1 MSSRIPSLRSPVWV
15 SRIVFVVG
23 LVSLL
28 SAYLPGIA
36 ARTRLIDEVVPAAF
50 PAAATTGGAAIGVV
64 LIVLSRGLRRGKAR
78 AWTVALLLTSLATAI
93 HVLRGLQAEQAFL
106 CVLLIV
112 LLLASRKNFTARP
125 DPRSLRKV
133 VGILVLGPLVG
144 TALGWLWLAVDSDGQ
159 APATGSADRLAQAAL
174 GLLGIPGPVS
184 FTSVRSETIVTVGLA
199 ILGAAIIV
207 LAVVNAMV
215 PSGGPHRLTGEEDA
229 ERRQLLAEW
238 GWVDSLGYFATRDD
252 RSVVFS
258 PTRRSAVS
266 YRVIGGVSFSA
277 GDPLGHPD
285 DWPQAIAAW
294 LEEARGFG
302 WAPANLG
309 CSERGAHIY
318 HQAGLEVLEV
328 GDEAILRV
336 EDFTL
341 EGRPM
346 RMVRQAIARAQRAGL
361 TVTLHRVCDLSVED
375 KNELRARAIEWR
387 DGSIERGFAMAL
399 GRFGQAR
406 DDEGTVVIARDGAGV
421 VAGFLS
427 FVPWGDDALSL
438 DLMRRHPD
446 AVNGIVE
453 LMVSTLM
460 ADAAQV
466 GVSKVSL
473 NFSAFRS
480 VFARGERLGAGPMLR
495 AWRTILLWAS
505 RFAQIEALYRSNVK
519 YRPEW
524 VPRYLVYGDVTDLP
538 RVATAVL
545 RAEAL
550 VVAPD
555 WYRRIS
561 RKPSR
566 AGAVEE
572 IPDVDAGITL
582 PGGVV
587 PGQRTSP
594 DEPARADQVG
604 RALYDDPR

>member
-1 MSSRIPSLRSPVWV
+1 LIHE
-15 SRIVFVVG
+15 IVPD
-23 LVSLL
+23 
-28 SAYLPGIA
+28 AY
-36 ARTRLIDEVVPAAF
+36 

-64 LIVLSRGLRRGKAR
+64 LLLLARGLRRGKAR
-78 AWTVALLLTSLATAI
+78 AWTVALLLTALATAI
-93 HVLRGLQAEQAFL
+93 HLLRGLQVEQASL

-125 DPRSLRKV
+125 DPRSIRL
-133 VGILVLGPLVG
+133 VGVILVLGPVIG
-144 TALGWLWLAVDSDGQ
+144 TALGWLWLTVYQHGQ
-159 APATGSADRLAQAAL
+159 SPGTTIGDRFGQAAL
-174 GLLGIPGPVS
+174 GLIGIPGPID
-184 FTSVRSETIVTVGLA
+184 FTSTRSEAVAAVGLA
-199 ILGAAIIV
+199 VLGAAIIV
-207 LAVVNAMV
+207 LALVNAMV
-215 PSGGPHRLTGEEDA
+215 SAGGPHRLTSEEDA
-229 ERRQLLAEW
+229 ELRGLLTEW

-258 PTRRSAVS
+258 RTRRSAVS

-294 LEEARGFG
+294 LDEAKAYG

-309 CSERGAHIY
+309 ASERSAHIY

-336 EDFTL
+336 DEFSL

-346 RMVRQAIARAQRAGL
+346 ATVRQAIARAKRAGL
-361 TVTLHRVCDLSVED
+361 TVSLHRVSDLTPEER
-375 KNELRARAIEWR
+375 NELRARAIDWR

-399 GRFGQAR
+399 GRFGQVR
-406 DDEGTVVIARDGAGV
+406 DDAGAVVVARDGSGV

-427 FVPWGDDALSL
+427 FVPWGDDGLSL

-460 ADAAQV
+460 ADADKL
-466 GVSKVSL
+466 GVTKVSL

-480 VFARGERLGAGPMLR
+480 VFARGQRLGAGPMLR
-495 AWRTILLWAS
+495 AWRAVLIWFS
-505 RFAQIEALYRSNVK
+505 RFAQIEGLYRANVK

-524 VPRYLVYGDVTDLP
+524 VPRYLVYGDATDLP

-555 WYRRIS
+555 WYRRLS

-572 IPDVDAGITL
+572 IPAVEAGIT
-582 PGGVV
+582 VV
-587 PGQRTSP
+587 AEAHDQHPIADEQSAAQR
-594 DEPARADQVG
+594 
-604 RALYDDPR
+604 

>member
-1 MSSRIPSLRSPVWV
+1 MRSWISSLRSPLWV

-28 SAYLPGIA
+28 SAYLPAIA
-36 ARTRLIDEVVPAAF
+36 VRTRLIDQIVPDAF
-50 PAAATTGGAAIGVV
+50 PAAATTGGAAIGV
-64 LIVLSRGLRRGKAR
+64 LLLVLSRGLRRGKAR
-78 AWTVALLLTSLATAI
+78 AWAVALLLTTVATAI
-93 HVLRGLQAEQAFL
+93 HLLRDLQAEQAAL
-106 CVLLIV
+106 CLLLIV
-112 LLLASRKNFTARP
+112 LLVASRKNFTARP
-125 DPRSLRKV
+125 DPRSLRTVVVILV
-133 VGILVLGPLVG
+133 VGPLIATV
-144 TALGWLWLAVDSDGQ
+144 LGWLWLSVHGDGQ
-159 APATGSADRLAQAAL
+159 VRGTTAGDRLAQAAL
-174 GLLGIPGPVS
+174 GLLGIPGPVD
-184 FTSVRSETIVTVGLA
+184 FTSSRSETVVTVGLA
-199 ILGAAIIV
+199 VLGAAV
-207 LAVVNAMV
+207 LLLAVVNAMV
-215 PSGGPHRLTGEEDA
+215 PSGGPHRLTSEEDA
-229 ERRQLLAEW
+229 DLRGLLAEW
-238 GWVDSLGYFATRDD
+238 GWVDSLSYFATRDD

-266 YRVIGGVSFSA
+266 YRVIGGVSFAA

-294 LEEARGFG
+294 LEEARTFG

-309 CSERGAHIY
+309 SSERSAHVY
-318 HQAGLEVLEV
+318 HQAGLQVLEV

-336 EDFTL
+336 DEFTL

-361 TVTLHRVCDLSVED
+361 TVSVDRVSELTLEQKD
-375 KNELRARAIEWR
+375 ELRARAIDWR

-399 GRFGQAR
+399 GRFGQER
-406 DDEGTVVIARDGAGV
+406 DDAGTVVVARDASGAAV
-421 VAGFLS
+421 GFLS
-427 FVPWGDDALSL
+427 FVPWGDDGLSL

-460 ADAAQV
+460 ADAEKV
-466 GVSKVSL
+466 GVTKVSL

-495 AWRTILLWAS
+495 AWRAVLLWAS

-555 WYRRIS
+555 WYRRFS

-572 IPDVDAGITL
+572 IPEVHAGLTS
-582 PGGVV
+582 PPVV
-587 PGQRTSP
+587 PRQRAAA
-594 DEPARADQVG
+594 DEETTTRN
-604 RALYDDPR
+604 